1 MRSRRVAAATL
12 SLGLAALIATGCG
25 TDEEGSSGGSAAAA
39 GGGPKVAL
47 IVSGNL
53 GDGNFFDKANAG
65 VKQAAGELGVTP
77 QIIETGP
84 DPTKWGPALEDA
96 ASGDAEVVI
105 AGSFAMKELVEQ
117 AAAAHPD
124 KEFVL
129 FDVEA
134 DLEACGGC
142 TNIYSI
148 VYRYR
153 EAGFLAGALAALHME
168 SEAAGDAAIGFVGG
182 EDIPV
187 IQDFKE
193 GWEAGATEAAPDVEQ
208 IAAFA
213 GSFNDPV
220 KGKQI
225 AANIVAQGAGVLF
238 AAAGATNG
246 GVFEAAAAERA
257 LAIGVSD
264 AEAEDAQVG
273 GRPTVLTSATT
284 NVEGSL
290 ADAVRLAAEDRLPTG
305 ETRSFGV
312 EDGAIHLVDTPTYRE
327 HTTPEV
333 RERMEA
339 ISEQLASG
347 AFDAAL
353 AR

>member
-1 MRSRRVAAATL
+1 MRSRHVAAATL
-12 SLGLAALIATGCG
+12 SVGVAALIATGCG
-25 TDEEGSSGGSAAAA
+25 TDENVSGDSAATG

-53 GDGNFFDKANAG
+53 GDGNFFDQANAG
-65 VKQAAGELGVTP
+65 VKEAAKELGVTP

-96 ASGDAEVVI
+96 AAGDAEVII

-124 KEFVL
+124 KQFVL

-134 DLEACGGC
+134 DVKACGGC

-193 GWEAGATEAAPDVEQ
+193 GWQAGAAEVAPDVER
-208 IAAFA
+208 ISAFA

-225 AANIVAQGAGVLF
+225 AGNIVSRGAGVLF
-238 AAAGATNG
+238 AAAGATNA

-264 AEAEDAQVG
+264 AEANDAEVG
-273 GRPTVLTSATT
+273 GRTTVLTSATT
-284 NVEGSL
+284 NVKGSL
-290 ADAVRLAAEDRLPTG
+290 ADAVRLAAEDKLPTG

-312 EDGAIHLVDTPTYRE
+312 EDGAIHLVDTPTY
-327 HTTPEV
+327 HKHAAPQV
-333 RERMEA
+333 RERMQE

-353 AR
+353 AG